1 MTGEWSRRELMR
13 GGGLALCGSLLVP
26 SLVSGCGR
34 PATGGTYAEG
44 TATLTRARDAGVISL
59 GIANEA
65 PYGFTDRQGR
75 VTGESVEV
83 ARAVLTRLGIPEI
96 QTVTV
101 DFGELIAG
109 LTLARQFDIIAAGM
123 NITPDRCQAVAFS
136 IPDYSAPTAF
146 LVPRGN
152 PKGVRTFDQVRDQ
165 NLRIAVLGGAVE
177 RQYATDNGIPDARI
191 QQLAD
196 QQALLDA
203 VATGRA
209 DCAALTNIS
218 LRNVVAA
225 NPGVAV
231 EVTVGFFPKV
241 AGRAVVSAGAFAFR
255 LGEDDIL
262 DAVNDQ
268 LRALQRSGE
277 WLNIAKTFGFGPEN
291 VPGSGVTTESLC
303 TGTT

>member
-1 MTGEWSRRELMR
+1 MTGEWSRRDLMR
-13 GGGLALCGSLLVP
+13 RGGLALGGSLLAP
-26 SLVSGCGR
+26 SVVSGCGR
-34 PATGGTYAEG
+34 PASGGSYAEG
-44 TATLTRARDAGVISL
+44 TATLAGAREAGVISL

-65 PYGFTDRQGR
+65 PYSFTDRQGR

-96 QTVTV
+96 QAVTV

-152 PKGVRTFDQVRDQ
+152 PKGVHTFDQVRDQ
-165 NLRIAVLGGAVE
+165 NLRIGVLGGAVE
-177 RQYATDNGIPDARI
+177 GRYAADNGIPDARI

-218 LRNVVAA
+218 LRNVVAT

-231 EVTVGFFPKV
+231 EVTAGFFPRV
-241 AGRAVVSAGAFAFR
+241 AGRTLASAGAFGFR
-255 LGEDDIL
+255 PGEHDIL

-268 LRALQRSGE
+268 LRMLQRSGE

-291 VPGSGVTTESLC
+291 VPGSDVSTESLC
-303 TGTT
+303 TGTS

>member
-1 MTGEWSRRELMR
+1 MTGTWSRRDLMR
-13 GGGLALCGSLLVP
+13 RGGLAICGSLLAP
-26 SLVSGCGR
+26 SVISGCGR
-34 PATGGTYAEG
+34 AASGGSYAEG
-44 TATLTRARDAGVISL
+44 TSTLARAREAGVISV

-75 VTGESVEV
+75 VSGESVEV
-83 ARAVLTRLGIPEI
+83 ARTVLTRLGIPEV

-109 LTLARQFDIIAAGM
+109 LTLARQFDIVAAGM
-123 NITPDRCQAVAFS
+123 TITPDRCQVVAFS
-136 IPDYSAPTAF
+136 IPDYTAPTAF

-152 PKGVRTFDQVRDQ
+152 PKAVRTFDQVRDQ

-177 RQYATDNGIPDARI
+177 REYAADNGIPDERI

-225 NPGVAV
+225 NPGAAV
-231 EVTVGFFPKV
+231 EVTAGFFPRV
-241 AGRAVVSAGAFAFR
+241 AGKTVVSAGAFGFR
-255 LGEDDIL
+255 PGEDDIL
-262 DAVNDQ
+262 NAVNDQ
-268 LRALQRSGE
+268 LKALQRSGE

-291 VPGSGVTTESLC
+291 VPGSNVSTELLC
-303 TGTT
+303 SSTS